1 MQITNKGSLPF
12 FWSTLK
18 TISNGRKEGR
28 IVKEQEAKEKRDGI
42 GGEKIKE
49 RKYKGSKKGK
59 DVEKKEKKGLIEFRK
74 EGRKEGREEG
84 RKGRRKEGRKE
95 GDKEKERKK
104 ERRRERKKEERD
116 RRMEEVSR

>member
-42 GGEKIKE
+42 GEKNQ
-49 RKYKGSKKGK
+49 
-59 DVEKKEKKGLIEFRK
+59 
-74 EGRKEGREEG
+74 
-84 RKGRRKEGRKE
+84 
-95 GDKEKERKK
+95 RKK
-104 ERRRERKKEERD
+104 K
-116 RRMEEVSR
+116 